1 MATTEIDLF
10 INQGQSFQNII
21 DSLINFIKSYMTS
34 INLDIDPNINHG
46 NFDRND
52 PFILLLFSIIK
63 PVSHSVEHPLEY
75 LESNDET
82 GPNNKVASSQPIKT
96 GEFGSHAVEHPLEYL
111 EPNDETGPNNKV
123 ASSQPIKTGEFGSH
137 AVEHPLEYLEPNDEI
152 GPNNKVASS
161 QPTKT
166 GEFGSHAVNIN
177 NNSQTGGDDNN
188 TYDIRKNLNNVLV
201 MLNYI
206 KIMIQNFNYIMIK
219 IDEEIKEKLTEEQL
233 SIYKSLVLGYVYYL
247 QHSIETI
254 LFGTPYETKDYNVAI
269 MFYKTIFDYRRHVI
283 ETIRQGNAGIVKQEM
298 SSSLRDFLPLLLK
311 FLGTIQNIVGE
322 KNYSQILLVKDNPD
336 ELIVKL
342 AEKFAQLSDIANETE
357 SQAYVQFFEKLQNLK
372 AVCENI
378 LNKKDKIIE
387 KHSVYIPQTSKL
399 YCNTSDIKFCLKDLG
414 LDIITNITPSTPLP
428 EISIKDNTLRNILAY
443 STFVSQYMKAPA
455 VKPSKKDITEITSK
469 KIKELYTNDSIYYQ
483 LVDFYETISGSVRV
497 YLRTKDYIS
506 GIGAIKNFSNVN
518 QIDYDIDNGIKK
530 NYYKNTISFDKS
542 DILVN
547 DLEYGPFYKVID
559 TGTSNEDI
567 INKQMID
574 MDNIINMFNMMDSA
588 TDGSKRNIIF
598 FTYGLSGA
606 GKTYTLFGNK
616 GAKDGI
622 WFYMNKK
629 LGEAGL
635 TSKYLGCKKVYGL
648 FTNKNFKKDII
659 KTNDTV
665 FDKFLENQIFIEGNV
680 TNTDAFIK
688 STPNNKASSRGF
700 LIVSFEI
707 LKGNKSLGKF
717 GMVDM
722 AGNEDP
728 YDLMVKLLPTLKWP
742 QITISKD
749 KNFITEESSLVDIDF
764 TYEALFNSYMNTYTS
779 ILNIIYG
786 ICGFINSFST
796 IGDPVKDK
804 IETGVK
810 DRLLKDLED
819 IGNKYILN
827 DNPKTFTDLM
837 NKQIYLFIKA
847 DAFTWMMELI
857 NQLKQIPIFNG
868 YFVGLKEELTNKFKQ
883 LTDKHDIFYY
893 KLLQTNFN
901 FKVSEIDSKNRNK
914 IAKAVSLD
922 INIKLMKYDETIT
935 ALQMVYYTI
944 ENEINNTINKLKIEN
959 PELMDTLLKDV
970 NELISLYDPID
981 FISYKN
987 NNPKPDESID
997 FEDCKIDFRTMKL
1010 SWRTFNKPADFS
1022 KNCFKD
1028 RLSQLDGKKAYC
1040 NKDKFSI
1047 NFDGKKEYKDYTEC
1061 LIDKIDTVIYKCMKI
1076 DDKNKILPVLKL
1088 VSLIKHKYNILIPQ
1102 IVSCP
1107 LEYKNI
1113 SDIIDV
1119 FKYTLDIKNIK
1130 STAGITTG
1138 SIAPENTI
1146 NAFKALFKDHVNKY
1160 FKTLKRKILIDG
1172 TEIDFSTDYLLR
1184 IIQEGFYINQANKE
1198 LVTYLQNKQST
1209 DALVNKTNCPLVIE
1223 NLYFEKYNKFNSL
1236 YEDGCKIT
1244 GLTEELDSQ
1253 FKSNEKEQTK
1263 YIMICNL
1270 RREKDIKVRLGTIDT
1285 LKLVEQ
1291 LKST

>member
-1 MATTEIDLF
+1 MAITETDLF

-21 DSLINFIKSYMTS
+21 DLLINFIKTYMTS
-34 INLDIDPNINHG
+34 ISVDIDPTIAPNNY
-46 NFDRND
+46 DKSD
-52 PFILLLFSIIK
+52 PFIVLLFEVIGLISHPVEDIDESQDEDEGQGQTIPPPPPPPLINKQRK
-63 PVSHSVEHPLEY
+63 PEL
-75 LESNDET
+75 
-82 GPNNKVASSQPIKT
+82 
-96 GEFGSHAVEHPLEYL
+96 L
-111 EPNDETGPNNKV
+111 EPNDETGPDEEKT
-123 ASSQPIKTGEFGSH
+123 QIPLYPDKRQHPIWPSLKTE
-137 AVEHPLEYLEPNDEI
+137 LLEPNDEV
-152 GPNNKVASS
+152 GPNSK
-161 QPTKT
+161 
-166 GEFGSHAVNIN
+166 I
-177 NNSQTGGDDNN
+177 GGDDNN
-188 TYDIRKNLNNVLV
+188 VDIRENLNSVLV

-206 KIMIQNFNYIMIK
+206 KIMIREFMVFTK
-219 IDEEIKEKLTEEQL
+219 INDKIKEELTSEQL
-233 SIYKSLVLGYVYYL
+233 SIYNSLVLGYIYFL
-247 QHSIETI
+247 QHSIERI
-254 LFGTPYETKDYNVAI
+254 LLGTPYKITDYKVAI

-283 ETIRQGNAGIVKQEM
+283 ETIRQGNAGIVKQEI

-399 YCNTSDIKFCLKDLG
+399 YCNTSDINFCLKELG
-414 LDIITNITPSTPLP
+414 LDVITNITPSTPLP

-455 VKPSKKDITEITSK
+455 VKPSKKDVTEITST

-518 QIDYDIDNGIKK
+518 QMDYDVDNGIKK
-530 NYYKNTISFDKS
+530 NYYKNTITFDKS
-542 DILVN
+542 DILVD

-567 INKQMID
+567 INKKMID

-665 FDKFLENQIFIEGNV
+665 FDKFLENQIFVEGNV
-680 TNTDAFIK
+680 INPDAFIK

-707 LKGNKSLGKF
+707 MKGTKSLGKF

-742 QITISKD
+742 QINNSKD

-764 TYEALFNSYMNTYTS
+764 TYEALFNSYMNTYKS
-779 ILNIIYG
+779 IFNIIYG
-786 ICGFINSFST
+786 IFGFINSFAIISPEVRKQIEKTVST
-796 IGDPVKDK
+796 K
-804 IETGVK
+804 
-810 DRLLKDLED
+810 LLEDLES
-819 IGNKYILN
+819 IGNEYRLPE
-827 DNPKTFTDLM
+827 DPKTFSELM
-837 NKQIYLFIKA
+837 NKQIYLFMKA
-847 DAFTWMMELI
+847 DTLTWMKNFITGLQELK
-857 NQLKQIPIFNG
+857 LFNG
-868 YFVGLKEELTNKFKQ
+868 YFQGIDVSLNKKFLELTGTNKTFSFK
-883 LTDKHDIFYY
+883 LIDNIFRFATIGST
-893 KLLQTNFN
+893 K
-901 FKVSEIDSKNRNK
+901 RN
-914 IAKAVSLD
+914 ISLYLK
-922 INIKLMKYDETIT
+922 IKLMKYDETLT
-935 ALQMVYYTI
+935 ALQMVYNVI
-944 ENEINNTINKLKIEN
+944 ETEINDTIKIINQEDSD
-959 PELMDTLLKDV
+959 LMTTLLKDV

-987 NNPKPDESID
+987 NNPKPDESTD
-997 FEDCKIDFRTMKL
+997 FEDCKIDYRTMKL
-1010 SWRTFNKPADFS
+1010 SWRTFNKNADFS

-1028 RLSQLDGKKAYC
+1028 RLSQLDGKKPYC
-1040 NKDKFSI
+1040 NKTKFSV
-1047 NFDGKKEYKDYTEC
+1047 NFNGEQEYKNYTEC
-1061 LIDKIDTVIYKCMKI
+1061 LIDKIDTVIYKCMKMDRQKVI
-1076 DDKNKILPVLKL
+1076 SVLKL
-1088 VSLIKHKYNILIPQ
+1088 ASLIKYKYNILIPQ

-1107 LEYKNI
+1107 LRIESNSTLDKEI
-1113 SDIIDV
+1113 T
-1119 FKYTLDIKNIK
+1119 YTLDTSSIV

-1138 SIAPENTI
+1138 SLAPDKTI
-1146 NAFKALFKDHVNKY
+1146 NAFKVSFKELVNDY

-1172 TEIDFSTDYLLR
+1172 KDIEFSTNYLLR

-1209 DALVNKTNCPLVIE
+1209 DALINKTDCPLVIE

-1253 FKSNEKEQTK
+1253 FPSNETEQTK

-1285 LKLVEQ
+1285 LKLVEE